1 MSIRLHSRL
10 RCAGFT
16 MVELMVALVVAAVLV
31 AIAIPSFTGM
41 LARNR
46 LDGVFNELQT
56 DVQLARTESVSRNLP
71 VRVTFGVG
79 CYVIHTHPAGAGAT
93 SCSQGGPS
101 TIGASATEIKTMQLQ
116 PGTSTSFAPQSALA
130 YVEFDPV
137 RGTATW
143 GGGAVTG
150 SVNVNSSA
158 GVWQLQLNV
167 LATGRV
173 QTCSPG
179 GSMKGYT
186 TC

>member
-1 MSIRLHSRL
+1 MSIRLQLRL

-93 SCSQGGPS
+93 SCSQSGPS

-116 PGTSTSFAPQSALA
+116 PGTSTSFAPQSSLT

-143 GGGAVTG
+143 DGGAVTG
-150 SVNVNSSA
+150 SVNVTSSA
-158 GVWQLQLNV
+158 GAWQLQVNV

>member
-1 MSIRLHSRL
+1 MSIRLQSRL

-79 CYVIHTHPAGAGAT
+79 CYVIHTHPVGAGAT
-93 SCSQGGPS
+93 SCSQGGAS
-101 TIGASATEIKTMQLQ
+101 TIGASASEIKTAQLQ
-116 PGTSTSFAPQSALA
+116 AGTSTSFAPQSSLTF
-130 YVEFDPV
+130 VEFDPV

-143 GGGAVTG
+143 DGGAVTG
-150 SVNVNSSA
+150 SVSVTSSA
-158 GVWQLQLNV
+158 GAWQLQVNV